1 MRKLWAVLKREYRE
15 TVRKPS
21 FLVMT
26 VLAPFLMAGLMIV
39 PALLAVRG
47 MGERKVAILDGT
59 GRLDGLVEA
68 LGRESPGA
76 ASPLVGGRRRAGGEG
91 GPSGRIVPEY
101 VSLFGVDPKNAV
113 GPWLARLSKERTPD
127 DQLLDGILLVPA
139 DAFERPA
146 TGLTYFSRSASDL
159 LAQERLGRVVN
170 RTLQRARLAALGL
183 PPADAELLLA
193 PLPVRTVQV
202 TKSGQER
209 AGGEGSLVVAMLFL
223 ALLFV
228 PSLVYGQEVMRGV
241 IQEKTDRVVEL
252 LVSSMTPMELLSGKI
267 LGMAAVGLTQMAV
280 WMAMAGL
287 LAGPGLAQSRA
298 LGLDLSAVLR
308 PSVAVWF
315 VVFFLLA
322 YLVTVGVYAAGG
334 AIVSSEKEAQQ
345 VLTPVMFVFLVPW
358 FLMFPI
364 LSSPDATLSVV
375 LSLVPIYTPMTMF
388 LRILVSEPPAWQVAL
403 SLLLSV
409 ATIAFLLKATAKVF
423 RAGLLATGKRPTL
436 PELWRWLKAA

>member
-39 PALLAVRG
+39 PALLATKG
-47 MGERKVAILDGT
+47 MGERKIAILDGT
-59 GRLDGLVEA
+59 GRLEGVVEA
-68 LGRESPGA
+68 LGRDSAGA
-76 ASPLVGGRRRAGGEG
+76 ASPFARSGRAGRQGAPTG
-91 GPSGRIVPEY
+91 KIVPEY

-113 GPWLARLSKERTPD
+113 GPWLSRLSKEATPD
-127 DQLLDGILLVPA
+127 DQLLDGVLLVPA
-139 DAFERPA
+139 DAFERPI
-146 TGLTYFSRSASDL
+146 TKLTYFSRSATDL

-170 RTLQRARLAALGL
+170 RALQRERLAARGL
-183 PPADAELLLA
+183 TPSEVDLLLS
-193 PLPVRTVQV
+193 PIPVQTVQV

-241 IQEKTDRVVEL
+241 IQEKTDRVVEI

-287 LAGPGLAQSRA
+287 LAGPGLAQSQA
-298 LGLDLSAVLR
+298 AGLDLSAVLR
-308 PSVAVWF
+308 PSVAIWF
-315 VVFFLLA
+315 VVFFLLS
-322 YLVTVGVYAAGG
+322 YLVTVGAYAAGG

-358 FLMFPI
+358 FLMMPI
-364 LSSPDATLSVV
+364 LSNPDSTLSVV

-388 LRILVSEPPAWQVAL
+388 IRLLVSEPPVWQVAL

-409 ATIAFLLKATAKVF
+409 ATIAFLLKATAKIF
-423 RAGLLATGKRPTL
+423 RAGLLATGKRPTI